1 MSDFDPAPALGLT
14 EESSNEEIKNA
25 AFQFVHEVG
34 YMVFGTTAI
43 DGKMPTARGL
53 EVHYL
58 DDAGNFYIG
67 IAKGKHVYYE
77 LQKNPY
83 VVGTI
88 IRDTVKRLSASVR
101 LSAHVTEVDPEK
113 HPEIYT
119 KYWELNPGTKA
130 LYRKDLDMFR
140 IFILDSGEGEI
151 FHLPDDDIVCRLRFC
166 FGGAC
171 VRPWAYV
178 IAQERCVGCGT
189 CEEACMEDV
198 IHPTADGKYEI
209 KHFGCLEC
217 GRCAMNCPNDAID
230 CNCR

>member
-1 MSDFDPAPALGLT
+1 MSDFNPAPALGLT
-14 EESSNEEIKNA
+14 EESSNEEIKKA

-58 DDAGNFYIG
+58 DDEGNFYIG
-67 IAKGKHVYYE
+67 IAKGKPVYYE

-83 VVGTI
+83 LVGTI

-101 LSAHVTEVDPEK
+101 LNAHVTEIDPEE
-113 HPEIYT
+113 HPEIYA

-140 IFILDSGEGEI
+140 IFILDSGETVNISRPYRQITRSYYARYATDRYDRDGAAQVKSKLGE
-151 FHLPDDDIVCRLRFC
+151 
-166 FGGAC
+166 
-171 VRPWAYV
+171 
-178 IAQERCVGCGT
+178 
-189 CEEACMEDV
+189 
-198 IHPTADGKYEI
+198 
-209 KHFGCLEC
+209 
-217 GRCAMNCPNDAID
+217 GRSE
-230 CNCR
+230 

>member
-1 MSDFDPAPALGLT
+1 MSDFNPAPALGLT

-67 IAKGKHVYYE
+67 IAKGKPVYYE
-77 LQKNPY
+77 LQKSPY

-101 LSAHVTEVDPEK
+101 LSAHVTEIDPEK

-119 KYWELNPGTKA
+119 RYWDLNPGTKA

-166 FGGAC
+166 FGGAK

-178 IAQERCVGCGT
+178 IDQERCVGCGT

-230 CNCR
+230 CSCR

>member
-1 MSDFDPAPALGLT
+1 MSDFNPAPALGLT

-67 IAKGKHVYYE
+67 IAKGKPVYYE

-101 LSAHVTEVDPEK
+101 LSAHVTEIDPEK

-140 IFILDSGEGEI
+140 IFILDSGEGA
-151 FHLPDDDIVCRLRFC
+151 
-166 FGGAC
+166 AC
-171 VRPWAYV
+171 ASVSAVRKYV
-178 IAQERCVGCGT
+178 PGL
-189 CEEACMEDV
+189 M
-198 IHPTADGKYEI
+198 
-209 KHFGCLEC
+209 
-217 GRCAMNCPNDAID
+217 
-230 CNCR
+230 